1 MHWVGFPWPHA
12 RQVLT
17 TELAPAQV
25 LIIALLAYR
34 QTHTN
39 VDHQKLAILALS
51 VRLAPPSEEAT
62 LEEVTPGC

>member
-1 MHWVGFPWPHA
+1 MPWVGFSWPHA

-17 TELAPAQV
+17 TELAPV
-25 LIIALLAYR
+25 LVLIALLAYR

-39 VDHQKLAILALS
+39 VDHPKPAILVLT
-51 VRLAPPSEEAT
+51 VRLAPQSEEAI